1 MSGSCITLNQLP
13 VGQMARVSSILLE
26 GGARKRLMDLGLI
39 EGTEVKSLY
48 KSPAGN
54 PIAYMIRGAVIA
66 LRTDVSENILVSE

>member
-1 MSGSCITLNQLP
+1 
-13 VGQMARVSSILLE
+13 MARVSSILLE